1 MDGLPH
7 GLLFALFPS
16 FALLLAFLKG
26 NTFFHFLPS
35 WWMYRFIA
43 GLHLSAGKEIF
54 WSFLFLLAYFFLSF
68 LLYHLCSSLPF
79 LPPLKGKSFIPLKGL
94 AFPYSG
100 ILLFTVREAKAVA
113 RDLELITYTL
123 LGLTWILGLTALL
136 RSAHLDHAL
145 MALLPAASYL
155 SIAVL
160 SPFPLTARG
169 RKGERDPLL
178 WASPF
183 RIRDYVAGQELFYL
197 GFVSFSGIF
206 FLYLVLRLSGI
217 SFQGSILSQIPCFS
231 SPHPWLILPR
241 CSSGWAAKTSRVS
254 WRFFCLFSESRGP
267 CLWYPIVGRLVF
279 GDLFPGGEACP
290 LWGGADPDLIGLGS
304 GSGSWIGWTGFP
316 IFPRG

>member
-1 MDGLPH
+1 LLRVLAVEKGDIRVGLSLAPILLMWGLAFIIFYPFFYALIILLGFSATIIFLGSLIYGLYLLVPILQAVTLSWATSWLAERISGGKWMASLMDFFLLSFLP
-7 GLLFALFPS
+7 LLFFWL
-16 FALLLAFLKG
+16 FLKG

-100 ILLFTVREAKAVA
+100 ILLFTVREAKTVA

-169 RKGERDPLL
+169 RKGERDP
-178 WASPF
+178 S
-183 RIRDYVAGQELFYL
+183 
-197 GFVSFSGIF
+197 SG
-206 FLYLVLRLSGI
+206 LPLSGLGI
-217 SFQGSILSQIPCFS
+217 M
-231 SPHPWLILPR
+231 
-241 CSSGWAAKTSRVS
+241 
-254 WRFFCLFSESRGP
+254 WRDRSYF
-267 CLWYPIVGRLVF
+267 I
-279 GDLFPGGEACP
+279 
-290 LWGGADPDLIGLGS
+290 
-304 GSGSWIGWTGFP
+304 
-316 IFPRG
+316 